1 MDLRMRVNDKAVHLA
16 VEPRDSLLEVL
27 RDRLSLR
34 GAHAACE
41 QGACGACTVLVDGRA
56 AQSCLL
62 FAVQAEGSE
71 VRTIE
76 SVGTPGSLH
85 PLQEAMHRHHALQC
99 GFCTPGI
106 VMAALDLLESTELF
120 ESGQPLDRETIEA
133 AMSGNLCRCT
143 GYHPIVDAI
152 EEVASGRIQSDG
164 RSSTAAAAAGSEHLA
179 EVEG

>member
-1 MDLRMRVNDKAVHLA
+1 MELHMRANGQEVHLD
-16 VEPRDSLLEVL
+16 VEPRESLLEVL

-41 QGACGACTVLVDGRA
+41 QGACGSCTVLVDGHA
-56 AQSCLL
+56 IQSCLL
-62 FAVQAEGSE
+62 FGVQAEGCE

-76 SVGTPGSLH
+76 SVGQPSALH

-106 VMAALDLLESTELF
+106 VMAALELLES
-120 ESGQPLDRETIEA
+120 GQALDRSAIEA

-143 GYHPIVDAI
+143 GYQPIVDAI
-152 EEVASGRIQSDG
+152 EEVAASKEATHE
-164 RSSTAAAAAGSEHLA
+164 RSSTAEGAADRDALTEARG
-179 EVEG
+179 